1 VCFVVWRRRLLVT
14 FLLTVGFSTRFL
26 DVLVWSW
33 SFLVIFWVFLRDV
46 VCFLGERVLGVVFC

>member
-1 VCFVVWRRRLLVT
+1 MCFVVWRRRLLVT